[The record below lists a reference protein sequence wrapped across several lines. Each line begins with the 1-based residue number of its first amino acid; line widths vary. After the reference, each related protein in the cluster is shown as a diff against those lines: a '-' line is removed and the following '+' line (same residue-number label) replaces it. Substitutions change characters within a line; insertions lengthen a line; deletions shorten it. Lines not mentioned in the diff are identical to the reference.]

1 MIATKKCLDSL
12 LHGQQAQPHSLLG
25 MHPITH
31 QGRRGL
37 VVRAFLQDSRT
48 CEVVDYQHTPEVRY
62 PMTQISDLGCFET
75 FIPHRPDVFRYRLRV
90 EKNNGEIRQF
100 YDPYSFLPTLS
111 DQDLYLFNEGT
122 EHRVYQKLGARLPGN
137 RRRQGRLV
145 RGLGAQRQ
153 PRVRGGR
160 FQPLGRTIFSH
171 AAAGQFRRVGNF
183 YSGSGS
189 GAALQI

>member
-62 PMTQISDLGCFET
+62 PMTQIQ
-75 FIPHRPDVFRYRLRV
+75 RP
-90 EKNNGEIRQF
+90 
-100 YDPYSFLPTLS
+100 
-111 DQDLYLFNEGT
+111 
-122 EHRVYQKLGARLPGN
+122 
-137 RRRQGRLV
+137 
-145 RGLGAQRQ
+145 GL
-153 PRVRGGR
+153 
-160 FQPLGRTIFSH
+160 L
-171 AAAGQFRRVGNF
+171 
-183 YSGSGS
+183 
-189 GAALQI
+189 